1 MDWLQA
7 ISAGDDFQLEE
18 SDMIRRQFL
27 RVTAAALASGAVS
40 AFAARRKGEGTR
52 GPLNS
57 AAFHAGRKYA
67 ETNFGRIAYVE
78 RGTGDAALFLHGF
91 PLNSFQWR
99 GALERLAAHRRC
111 IAPDFMALGYTEI
124 ADDQSVAPD
133 AQVAMLTALLD
144 NLSVSKVDVVASDS
158 GGAVAQLLVARHQE
172 RVRTLL
178 LTNCDTEKDSPPPA
192 FLPVI
197 EMSRAG
203 TWVDQSLAA
212 QLADKKL
219 VRSAEDI
226 GALCY
231 DDPAHPT
238 DEAIDYYF
246 GPLVSSPRRKALVH
260 SYAIALEQN
269 PLTGIEALLKRSTVP
284 TRIVWGMADK
294 IFSSNSPDYLNRI
307 LGNSRGVRR
316 LVDRKLF
323 FPEEVPDIIAEEAR
337 RLWAGR

>member
-1 MDWLQA
+1 
-7 ISAGDDFQLEE
+7 LEQN
-18 SDMIRRQFL
+18 DMIRRQFIK
-27 RVTAAALASGAVS
+27 VTAGTLASGALS
-40 AFAARRKGEGTR
+40 AFGSRREDEGGQ

-57 AAFHAGRKYA
+57 TTFHAERKYA
-67 ETNFGRIAYVE
+67 GTNFGRIAYVE

-124 ADDQSVAPD
+124 ADGQSVAPD

-144 NLSVSKVDVVASDS
+144 NLSVPKVDVVASDS

-219 VRSAEDI
+219 VRSAEGI

-246 GPLVSSPRRKALVH
+246 GPLVSSPRHKELVH
-260 SYAIALEQN
+260 RYAIALERN
-269 PLTGIEALLKRSTVP
+269 PLTGIEPLLKRSTVP
-284 TRIVWGMADK
+284 TRIVWGTADT
-294 IFSSNSPDYLNRI
+294 IFSSKSPDYLDHVF
-307 LGNSRGVRR
+307 GNSRRVRR
-316 LVDRKLF
+316 LAGRKLF
-323 FPEEVPDIIAEEAR
+323 FPEELPDIIAEEAR